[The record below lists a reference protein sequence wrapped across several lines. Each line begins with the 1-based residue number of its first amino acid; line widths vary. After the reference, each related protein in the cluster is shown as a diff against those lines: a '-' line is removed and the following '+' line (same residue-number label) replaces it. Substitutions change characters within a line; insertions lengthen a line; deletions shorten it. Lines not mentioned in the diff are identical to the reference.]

1 MSFLLYLGF
10 LVFILF
16 EIRDN
21 ITYCVW
27 LYEWSKTEMI
37 LKKTE
42 LTTRKDDCGL
52 NIVSLLIKRTNHLW
66 WYILFM
72 EWFIHFIPWVLI
84 FYRLFELMT
93 VWPFFALLLT
103 QEKNRLRTTKEW
115 HSITFGCIFMYI
127 YLGLYI
133 QKFFLVIVRTLLF
146 QCVQALTVNYPG
158 LWTRGIFDSKKRK
171 IRI

>member
-1 MSFLLYLGF
+1 VFDYMNEAKQRWFWRRRSSRREKMIADWILLVYWSRGQIIYDGIFYLWN
-10 LVFILF
+10 
-16 EIRDN
+16 D
-21 ITYCVW
+21 
-27 LYEWSKTEMI
+27 LY
-37 LKKTE
+37 
-42 LTTRKDDCGL
+42 
-52 NIVSLLIKRTNHLW
+52 
-66 WYILFM
+66 
-72 EWFIHFIPWVLI
+72 HFIPWVLI

-93 VWPFFALLLT
+93 VRPFFALLLT

-133 QKFFLVIVRTLLF
+133 QRFFLVIVRTLLF
-146 QCVQALTVNYPG
+146 QWVQALTVNYPG